1 VFDHDI
7 IVARP
12 GLAELQ
18 MYDQAGLQAGGTVAG
33 GEDEGIFVRDGL
45 GVE

>member
-1 VFDHDI
+1 MLDHDI

-12 GLAELQ
+12 GLAQLQ

-33 GEDEGIFVRDGL
+33 REHKRIFVLDGL
-45 GVE
+45 GVK